1 MSTAGNSFMVTRK
14 TIAIPIKMLGLSR
27 GRVIF
32 VYVESD
38 DFPKVLDD
46 SSNLGLMCSNDDLTE
61 PRPVGR

>member
-1 MSTAGNSFMVTRK
+1 MSTAGNSFMVTKK
-14 TIAIPIKMLGLSR
+14 TIAIPIKMLGLSK

-32 VYVESD
+32 VYVEND